1 MIIKELS
8 KFELEVL
15 RKKLRW
21 RSRRS
26 LLELDL
32 ILQKFVDSDSFNF
45 LDSRDL
51 LTYQQ
56 MLEFEDGYLLS
67 LFLNQQSAENEL
79 VQSVVD
85 VILKERNIM

>member
-1 MIIKELS
+1 LIIKELS

>member
-8 KFELEVL
+8 EFELEVL

-32 ILQKFVDSDSFNF
+32 ILQKFIYSDGFSC
-45 LDSRDL
+45 LDSRYL

-67 LFLNQQSAENEL
+67 LLLNQQSAENEL

-85 VILKERNIM
+85 VILKELNIM

>member
-8 KFELEVL
+8 EFELEVL

-32 ILQKFVDSDSFNF
+32 LLQKFIDSDGFSC
-45 LDSRDL
+45 LDSRYL

-56 MLEFEDGYLLS
+56 MLEFEDGYLLN
-67 LFLNQQSAENEL
+67 LLLNQQSAENEL

-85 VILKERNIM
+85 VILKELNIM

>member
-1 MIIKELS
+1 LIIKELS
-8 KFELEVL
+8 EFELEVL

-32 ILQKFVDSDSFNF
+32 ILQEFVDSSDFSV
-45 LDSRDL
+45 LDSKYL

-56 MLEFEDGYLLS
+56 MLEFEDGYLLN
-67 LFLNQQSAENEL
+67 LLLKQQNSENEL
-79 VQSVVD
+79 VQLVVNI
-85 VILKERNIM
+85 ILKESVIM

>member
-8 KFELEVL
+8 EFELEVL

-32 ILQKFVDSDSFNF
+32 ILQEFVDSSDFSV
-45 LDSRDL
+45 LDSKYL

-56 MLEFEDGYLLS
+56 MLEFEDGYLLN
-67 LFLNQQSAENEL
+67 LLLKQQNSENEL
-79 VQSVVD
+79 VQLVVNI
-85 VILKERNIM
+85 ILKESVIM